1 MTVMCFLGSVMGG
14 GELFMI
20 KINWIKDFIS
30 YKKWNSF
37 KTVITLYTYAISLRV
52 NILNKIVIKHQLSYM
67 IDLNVWLTEKSIAS
81 HIKKKGLAWNII
93 I

>member
-20 KINWIKDFIS
+20 KINLIRNK
-30 YKKWNSF
+30 SF

-67 IDLNVWLTEKSIAS
+67 IDLNVCITEKSIAS
-81 HIKKKGLAWNII
+81 HIKKKVLHET
-93 I
+93 